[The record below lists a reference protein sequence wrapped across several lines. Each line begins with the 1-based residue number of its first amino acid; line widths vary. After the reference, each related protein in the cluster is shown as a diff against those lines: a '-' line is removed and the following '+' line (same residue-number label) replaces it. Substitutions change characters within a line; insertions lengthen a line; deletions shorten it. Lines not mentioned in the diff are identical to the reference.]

1 MICKV
6 DKEKFLVFKKLF
18 SYKRSIKNKNEM
30 NIVKDRSI
38 IKTTADE
45 TKTLEPE
52 GLQDA
57 IDVVVVSIICI

>member
-1 MICKV
+1 
-6 DKEKFLVFKKLF
+6 
-18 SYKRSIKNKNEM
+18 M